1 MGKKINFDTNSSQYM
16 DIKSLIGMSF
26 VCAMGAISPG
36 PSLAVVLRNTISGGR
51 TRGVMTGI
59 GHGLGLGIYAFI
71 AVMGLSSLLLA
82 NEQIFNLLQWAGA
95 LVLIWL
101 AFNMITHNPSV
112 PSKEHEGSGHRG
124 FLEGFMIAFLN
135 PKILVFLV
143 AVFSQFINPDITN
156 LGRFIMAM
164 MAGVIDTTW
173 YVLVAV
179 VLAGTPIVDK
189 LRVNAVMIDRSIGV
203 VLIMLAI
210 LLIVKTLG
218 LDIP

>member
-1 MGKKINFDTNSSQYM
+1 M

-26 VCAMGAISPG
+26 ICAMGAISPG

-51 TRGVMTGI
+51 TQGVMTGI
-59 GHGLGLGIYAFI
+59 GHGIGLGIYAFI

-82 NEQIFNLLQWAGA
+82 NKQIFNLIQWAGA

-101 AFNMITHNPSV
+101 AFNMITYNPSDS
-112 PSKEHEGSGHRG
+112 SKEHEGSGRRG

-135 PKILVFLV
+135 PKILVFMV

-156 LGRFIMAM
+156 SGRFIMAI

-173 YVLVAV
+173 YVLVAA

-203 VLIMLAI
+203 VLLMLAI

-218 LDIP
+218 LEIS

>member
-1 MGKKINFDTNSSQYM
+1 M

-26 VCAMGAISPG
+26 ICAMGAISPG

-51 TRGVMTGI
+51 TQGVMTGI
-59 GHGLGLGIYAFI
+59 GHGIGLGIYAFI

-82 NEQIFNLLQWAGA
+82 NKQIFNLIQWAGA

-101 AFNMITHNPSV
+101 AFNMITYNPSDS
-112 PSKEHEGSGHRG
+112 SKEHEGSGRRG

-135 PKILVFLV
+135 PKILVFMV

-156 LGRFIMAM
+156 SGRFIMAI

-173 YVLVAV
+173 YVLVAA

-203 VLIMLAI
+203 VLLMLAI

-218 LDIP
+218 LEISIGNG